1 MTPLP
6 NPVDESR
13 RSPLRW
19 LADPFAATGRRAINW
34 VNNLGASTIFLFLGF
49 LRIFRSRQI
58 MKVLEQLYLIGAGS
72 VPIIVLV
79 GLFTGMVLG
88 LQSYHALVKFG
99 VNDREELRRL
109 LRGWDFS
116 AWK

>member
-49 LRIFRSRQI
+49 LRIFRQR
-58 MKVLEQLYLIGAGS
+58 K
-72 VPIIVLV
+72 
-79 GLFTGMVLG
+79 
-88 LQSYHALVKFG
+88 
-99 VNDREELRRL
+99 
-109 LRGWDFS
+109 
-116 AWK
+116 